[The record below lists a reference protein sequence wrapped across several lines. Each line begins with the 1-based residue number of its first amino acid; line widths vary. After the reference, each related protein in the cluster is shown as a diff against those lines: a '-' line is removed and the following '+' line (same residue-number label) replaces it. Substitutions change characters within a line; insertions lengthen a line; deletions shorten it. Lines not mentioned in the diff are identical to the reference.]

1 MKRDTVHRP
10 SFAPL
15 LMAGGLMFL
24 LWGAVVTWILSAG
37 GLVLMG
43 YAAFRWI
50 QDAHDPARAA
60 VAEPLAQPRAVQH
73 AKPEAAAR
81 TEDDRRAS
89 PGVHY
94 ATLALALCAL
104 MSLISG
110 ALVTSEGSSTAE
122 VMHWVLAAVVGA
134 LSLAVAIWVFRS
146 EGRPWMRKLGWIAFA
161 AVPVQALLGLWS
173 AAAAIHA
180 LLAQLFFSVT
190 VALAL
195 GTSRFWTKPPV
206 TVAEQSRF
214 SLRVLSLA
222 ALAALVLQ
230 VALGAAVRHKMM
242 SAVPHIASALVVTI
256 VVLLTAILA
265 QNQFPDHPLLRPASK
280 LVVGITF
287 TQVMLGMATFIT
299 RLMMN
304 ASSLV
309 VVVPSVAHVATG
321 SLTLAATLVLTMEIQ
336 RDIRPRAE

>member
-1 MKRDTVHRP
+1 MKNDTVHRP

-15 LMAGGLMFL
+15 LMAAGLLFL
-24 LWGAVVTWILSAG
+24 LWGAVTTWILSAG
-37 GLVLMG
+37 GLVLIG

-50 QDAHDPARAA
+50 QDAHEPAQA
-60 VAEPLAQPRAVQH
+60 VVETLAQQKVVQRAKV
-73 AKPEAAAR
+73 ESAR

-89 PGVHY
+89 FGLHCTALVL
-94 ATLALALCAL
+94 AVCALA
-104 MSLISG
+104 SLVTG
-110 ALVTSEGSSTAE
+110 ALVTSEGSTASTVQTVHRA
-122 VMHWVLAAVVGA
+122 LAAVVGA
-134 LSLAVAIWVFRS
+134 MSLAVAIWLFRC
-146 EGRPWMRKLGWIAFA
+146 EGRRWLRNLGWIAFA
-161 AVPVQALLGLWS
+161 AVPVQILLGLWS

-180 LLAQLFFSVT
+180 LLAHLFFSVT

-195 GTSRFWTKPPV
+195 GTSRFWTQPPV
-206 TVAEQSRF
+206 TVVEQSRF

-222 ALAALVLQ
+222 ALATLVLQ

-242 SAVPHIASALVVTI
+242 TAVPHIASALVVTI

-265 QNQFPDHPLLRPASK
+265 QNQFPEHPVLLPASK
-280 LVVGITF
+280 AVVGITF

-299 RLMMN
+299 RLMMD

-309 VVVPSVAHVATG
+309 VIVPSVAHVATG

-336 RDIRPRAE
+336 RDVRPRSE